1 MLTLEPTRQGA
12 SQGPQ
17 DDYERYGRESGLQHA
32 GGEID
37 GGLGRDPQV
46 FGDAIFGVL
55 VVAADEVELKISSLA
70 EPAAGDVVVQ
80 PGAPAALGGEPQ
92 LHCQAPH
99 GNAGGGKHRKEQSG
113 HQYGRPAVTLQRI
126 EKRSIPQVEQ
136 ILDTH
141 RDDDHENKRGGEHAR
156 TRAAAPILQ
165 RARPEPP
172 QQIAPPHPFLVI
184 GLSGRIRRG
193 RNCWIGRVSHP

>member
-1 MLTLEPTRQGA
+1 MLTLEPKRQGA

-32 GGEID
+32 GDEID

-165 RARPEPP
+165 RARPELP
-172 QQIAPPHPFLVI
+172 QQIAPPPPFLVI
-184 GLSGRIRRG
+184 
-193 RNCWIGRVSHP
+193 